1 MTAPAADTLRA
12 RWLRR
17 GLDTHISL
25 PLFALLLL
33 MGIWVLSL
41 HQIDVERAR
50 ARDVA
55 ADSLREVLATYQ
67 AQVAR
72 GLDGID
78 QTLRVLKYAVE
89 RRGPLGALPELGR
102 EGLLPSGMVFAVS
115 IVDRDGRVVASSP
128 KATGS
133 SVAGQRYF
141 HFHRERDSDATY
153 VGEPAR
159 DAANAEWHLHFTRR
173 LNDDKGNFAG
183 VVIVETDPAY
193 FTSGYESG
201 RMGERGLLGL
211 VGTDGVVRALR
222 VGDKVSFGQRLE
234 ASAMLFPVP
243 ARALADPRDG
253 ARRFGGASDLHGVA
267 LRVLAGLDEGEQM
280 AGFERKRRETL
291 WRAAAA
297 SVALAIATGL
307 LWLWSWQGARHRAGV
322 RRAQETYA
330 AASAASLDAFFVMR
344 EVRDDAGA
352 IVDFR
357 IVDANSRAQQFTGV
371 SRERLCRTTLLR
383 LVPAARGNG
392 MFADLV
398 RVTQAGGVHEREWE
412 NNIPGL
418 SARWLHQQV
427 VPVEGGVVA
436 IVRDIT
442 ERKLA
447 EERMQH
453 LAHHDTLT
461 GLPNRILITE
471 RLERT
476 VDAARGG
483 GHAPVLVAFI
493 DLDGFKLVN
502 DGLGHNA
509 GDALLKVVAGRMA
522 ACLRPGDTV
531 GRFGGDEFVL
541 MLRESDPGAGARD
554 VLEAV
559 RGAVLQPISVG
570 GQQLQIS
577 CSIGVAVHPGDG
589 ADAETLL
596 MHADAA
602 MYRAKELGKNNCQF
616 YAREMNAQIE
626 EKLVLLE
633 GMRQALERRQFRLVY
648 QPKVDLRSGRIFGAE
663 ALVRWEHPQHGVIG
677 PDRFIPLAEESG
689 MIVALGEWVLREA
702 CRQNRAWQDAGLAP
716 LCISVNVSPR
726 QFEEQRLVERV
737 ALALADSDMAP
748 RWLELEVTEGVIMRD
763 LARALGKMERLRA
776 MGVALSIDDFGTGYS
791 SLSALKSFPISTL
804 KIDKSFVRDLAHSA
818 GDQAIASSIIGLAH
832 RLKLR
837 VIAEGV
843 ETEQQRGFLLANGCD
858 EMQGYLFSKPLPPQ
872 KLAALLERSMDAT
885 PAPARPREAAACAS
899 TSGVA
904 N

>member
-1 MTAPAADTLRA
+1 MTASKAGDSLRA

-33 MGIWVLSL
+33 VAIWLLSL
-41 HQIDVERAR
+41 HEIDVERVR
-50 ARDVA
+50 AREAA
-55 ADSLREVLATYQ
+55 ADSLREVLGTYE

-89 RRGPLGALPELGR
+89 RRGTLGALPELAR
-102 EGLLPSGMVFAVS
+102 EGLLPSGLVFSVS
-115 IVDRDGRVVASSP
+115 IVDRDGMTVASSP
-128 KATGS
+128 QATPI
-133 SVAGQRYF
+133 SVADQRYF
-141 HFHRERDSDATY
+141 NFHQERDSGAIF
-153 VGEPAR
+153 VGEPMR
-159 DAANAEWHLHFTRR
+159 DAAKTDWHLHFTRR
-173 LNDDKGNFAG
+173 LDDEKGNFAG
-183 VVIVETDPAY
+183 VVMVETDPAY
-193 FTSGYESG
+193 FTSGYERS
-201 RMGERGLLGL
+201 RMGERGMLGL
-211 VGTDGVVRALR
+211 IGTDGVVRALR
-222 VGDKVSFGQRLE
+222 IGDKVSFGQRL
-234 ASAMLFPVP
+234 AAP
-243 ARALADPRDG
+243 ATPPHLQSVARPHPQDG
-253 ARRFGGASDLHGVA
+253 VSRFSGVSELHGVA
-267 LRVLAGLDEGEQM
+267 LKVVAGLDEQEQM
-280 AGFERKRRETL
+280 AAFERKRREIL
-291 WRAAAA
+291 WRAGAA
-297 SVALAIATGL
+297 SLALAIATGL

-344 EVRDDAGA
+344 EVRDGAGA
-352 IVDFR
+352 IVDFN
-357 IVDANSRAQQFTGV
+357 IVDANSRAEQFTGV

-383 LVPAARGNG
+383 LVPTARESG

-398 RVTQAGGVHEREWE
+398 RVTQAGGVHEQEWE
-412 NNIPGL
+412 NTIPEL

-471 RLERT
+471 RLELT
-476 VDAARGG
+476 VAEARRDGG
-483 GHAPVLVAFI
+483 GGDATLLVAFI

-522 ACLRPGDTV
+522 ACLRPGDSV

-541 MLRESDPGAGARD
+541 MLREAAAVEGEDAGAAA
-554 VLEAV
+554 VLERV
-559 RGAVLQPISVG
+559 REAVLQPISVG
-570 GQQLQIS
+570 GQQVQVS
-577 CSIGVAVHPGDG
+577 CSIGVAVHPDDG

-616 YAREMNAQIE
+616 YAREMNAEIE
-626 EKLVLLE
+626 QKLVLLE
-633 GMRQALERRQFRLVY
+633 GMRQALEHRQFRLVY
-648 QPKVDLRSGRIFGAE
+648 QPKVDLRTGRIFGAE
-663 ALVRWEHPQHGVIG
+663 ALVRWEHPEHGVIG

-702 CRQNRAWQDAGLAP
+702 CQQNRAWQDAGLPP

-726 QFEEQRLVERV
+726 QFEEGRLVERV

-763 LARALGKMERLRA
+763 LTRALGKMEQLRT

-843 ETEQQRGFLLANGCD
+843 ETEQQRGFLRANGCD
-858 EMQGYLFSKPLPPQ
+858 EMQGYLFSEPLPPEQ
-872 KLAALLERSMDAT
+872 LAALLRRSAGA
-885 PAPARPREAAACAS
+885 APPLARRSEVAA
-899 TSGVA
+899 
-904 N
+904 